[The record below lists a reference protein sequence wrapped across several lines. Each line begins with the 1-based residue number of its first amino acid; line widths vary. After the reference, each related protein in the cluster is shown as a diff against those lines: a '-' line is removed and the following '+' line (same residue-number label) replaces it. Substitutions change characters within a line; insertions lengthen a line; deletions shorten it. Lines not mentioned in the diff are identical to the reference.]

1 MERLDTILD
10 NLDESLSLSE
20 LSYVV
25 KRALSLICLKLRREE
40 NFGYDQHCTVVSF
53 GECDYDIEI
62 MVSDS
67 YSHTSGTLGE
77 QHIRTYW
84 I

>member
-1 MERLDTILD
+1 MERINTILE

-20 LSYVV
+20 LSDVV

-40 NFGYDQHCTVVSF
+40 NFGYDQHCTIVSF
-53 GECDYDIEI
+53 GERDYDIDI
-62 MVSDS
+62 MITDS
-67 YSHTSGTLGE
+67 RSYGTGE
-77 QHIRTYW
+77 QYIRTYW